1 MAINMG
7 DIEARVTVDTGQ
19 ATKALTSLK
28 THIETLESELD
39 RVNKGEVKVGAKVER
54 SMQDAVKLSRDLY
67 DSLTQAGKAADNVHA
82 PKDMSRALAASRQAA
97 EGLAASLEQA
107 GAATSKVNAP
117 RDMSSTLTSSASAA
131 EQLAQGLD
139 RAGNEAEQLGSKS
152 SSLPKVDSALTGLL
166 GTVKQLAPALSAAA
180 VGGSIMS
187 KGWSRLTAIDTA
199 QFKLQGLGHTA
210 ESTAVIM
217 DSAMKSVKGTAFGFG
232 DAASI
237 AASAVAS
244 GIEPGEKL
252 TGVLTTIADASAISG
267 RSLGEMGAI
276 FNKIAASGII
286 QGEELN
292 QLADAGIPVLQLL
305 AQELGVTAGEVK
317 KLASEGKIGFS
328 EFEAAMRSGMG
339 GAAQEMGASIIGSL
353 QNVGAAIGRFGA
365 SAMTPF
371 VDAGTSAIGT
381 LTDTIDTATTAVD
394 FLGKG
399 FTALPGPV
407 KEMASALLLVK
418 GASVALNTEMG
429 VKFQGHLKKVSA
441 GFVTAGTA
449 AKKFGTDVAESY
461 VRGTAAAQAATAKH
475 REAAMA
481 AKTAALTTRDGFA
494 AADSIMLQ
502 FGHTTAASM
511 SAASTHLRGFASA
524 GVNVASSAVK
534 GLGTALGGLV
544 SALGGPLNIAIAGA
558 ALIGTKM
565 IEASNAAKQAH
576 EDMANSARDA
586 AEAQE
591 ELRLAVAGTR
601 GELQGEGL
609 TAASTVAAGSL
620 AELVSKGEA
629 ASGTFGAMALAM
641 RETSGAMTW
650 LRQATNDKIGE
661 EYHEHLSK
669 NRELADQYKALTRT
683 METMGLT
690 TEDLNSVVAKGG
702 PEYEKLLSL
711 LEASGPAGQQ
721 AAGELREAR
730 TEIDQLVN
738 AGRTL
743 PEAMKQASEG
753 LDILADSSS
762 DAEQKMKAV
771 EKVMQALSLLPQDL
785 NRAIMEQAEAIQK
798 LSEEA
803 GKLEA
808 VPDLFGPDGKLNWN
822 NANAAPVRDMLDE
835 IRSNVESVAAAGGDA
850 TVELEKWEPV
860 FESMRTQLG
869 RTKPEMEALRQEFGL
884 LDGETINTF
893 MNLEGADEATQK
905 LLEVY
910 TGLQNI
916 PEGQSIQLDAK
927 SVEMVRPELEAVGAE
942 MERLANG
949 DYAVSLN
956 SADALNQLGELAMH
970 GRATNSEIAELGR
983 LVGDLPEHKAVQV
996 EAVTGDAEAT
1006 LTALGV
1012 KVEHLDGGGAT
1023 LRIDDVQVRDAMGL
1037 FDALGAKAEALPD
1050 GRIDVTGNTPEVLE
1064 SLERIGLAPKEFEGR
1079 LYIDDNT
1086 TITRENIQSVLDS
1099 LGAVQGKT
1107 VNIDADP
1114 SGAHAGADSA
1124 TRAIDGVPVG
1134 KESKL
1139 TGDASSAVTAAG
1151 DAKRAVDAVPASK
1164 EVTIWGRFKNFITG
1178 GGENMGRAASRA
1190 RGGVIPGL
1198 ASGDMTHGG
1207 YQLPMTGP
1215 GTETTDGILGLD
1227 SQGLATAWVDRGE
1240 YVTNRAATAK
1250 YLALLEAI
1258 NADDQA
1264 RILATVGRLSGLAAG
1279 GHTTGKT
1286 TTGAKGAGSA
1296 SSTVSVTDGGA
1307 LGELGAVT
1315 SELGVIEEGAD
1326 AVITA
1331 DTTKAKPELDAVDK
1345 LVDGLPDKKGMG
1357 VTADTTQPT
1366 KALTDLSAQ
1375 VSELT
1380 DKPNAIGLQF
1390 DTAGLDDT
1398 VSTALDQIS
1407 ELTGEQNFVGVE
1419 LDTAQLEDSAEE
1431 ATGVIDELA
1440 DQNPVPVADMD
1451 NDPLLGEVAE
1461 ADGELNR
1468 LGSAKSTSVADV
1480 DNSSALAN
1488 INATITE
1495 LNKMPVERV
1504 IKIVAHGSTEGLFG
1518 GGKVKG
1524 LATGGQVEG
1533 GYKLPTTGPGTG
1545 TVDGFMGVDGAGM
1558 PLVRVNAGEWVINRR
1573 RSEEYDKELELIN
1586 SGRFPKL
1593 DDLDRIP
1600 GLFKGG
1606 VVSPD
1611 QLLSFVRGNTVRGY
1625 TPPGPL
1631 QGSPYIWGGG
1641 LLANWGDCSGAM
1653 SGLAALASGGDPNG
1667 RKFATSNEGP
1677 VLAGMGFRPGLGP
1690 AATSFNIGWF
1700 NGGPAGGHTS
1710 GTIGGTNVEM
1720 GGGPGGG
1727 KVGAAAGANHPQYT
1741 NHAWLPLGELVAFDY
1756 FRPIPA
1762 VSHTRVPAPAGGYS
1776 PVGGLGVG
1784 PGGLGVGTGGAGV
1797 TLHDKGGWL
1806 QPGSFAFNG
1815 LGEPEPVLNPYQWA
1829 TFESAVRAF
1838 PGASDAMIQ
1847 AARSLDNV
1855 VAQMSKWSDTP
1866 VETAKAWHGLATG
1879 ELNAENLLA
1888 AGRGQPLMGLGVNA
1902 KAIIGKDASNQIINL
1917 AGKGGFAAQANGAL
1931 EQELVVNIAMSEH
1944 TIRAAENLEKARE
1957 DDAQAADNVQKAEEK
1972 LREAREKQADQQ
1984 ASNAKAVRNA
1994 EEALANARREAGKP
2008 VKTTSDKK
2016 KATAEDH
2023 AKAAAKAAESQEKN
2037 ATKVRDAEEKLAEAR
2052 KKQTEGVKD
2061 NADAVKKAEED
2072 LKEAR
2077 ADKVKAAAKVIE
2089 AQTGLQ
2095 VATVIAALE
2104 LVEKVA
2110 SRVGDTVVG
2119 AFEGAA
2125 AGATMLVESVTRLG
2139 ENMAE
2144 VARMFDA
2151 QLDSRSAALTAAQNN
2166 LTAVERLRE
2175 AERAL
2180 RETQQKG
2187 YRDTQAAEFDL
2198 RMARFDTAQITGA
2211 AEVDLAELRK
2221 RGIFDVHAI
2230 ASAGDRTAIKAASDV
2245 AKNEAR
2251 LANVRAESDKN
2262 NFEAT
2267 RAVTLANF
2275 DLEEAQAG
2283 LRFETRQLEA
2293 ASKALARAQ
2302 AAASGEIGAQT
2313 ALERY
2318 LEGMQQVSDAEAK
2331 KAAMIAKSVSTVNPL
2346 TWFRDLS
2353 KGKSTITE
2361 IVELE
2366 AEAEKLRRDGE
2377 AKMAAYK
2384 QQALADIAKLSPEE
2398 QAMVEKAI
2406 AEIEGLK
2413 DYKPGDVMTGLT
2425 AFLSGDGELM
2435 EGKKKADAAKILRE
2449 LNTVLADSKYR
2460 IEAAA
2465 LEAEREG
2472 AQIDRERKL
2481 KEIEFQNNRIA
2492 EVFQSFEQADYYAEM
2507 VSLTRDI
2514 VEGTDQENKQLGDL
2528 SSKLDQRNKSV
2539 LMSIG
2544 GAGWGG
2550 VAGPAVERGV
2560 DFGGV
2565 ARGDLSLW
2573 ESMRMESGWENDLLT
2588 RVVSPV
2594 ADTLADAMAAGDDYK
2609 DRPLGLPDTVVDH
2622 YYRGPV
2628 EGASEALRDAARRSQ
2643 QETIENTRALQ
2654 SLTARLNDTRFG
2666 DSGTRF
2672 TGPVTVNSNRAD
2684 ELVGALGTAMQR
2696 G

>member
-28 THIETLESELD
+28 AHIETLESELD

-97 EGLAASLEQA
+97 EGLASSLEQA

-180 VGGSIMS
+180 VGGTVLS

-210 ESTAVIM
+210 ESTAEIM
-217 DSAMKSVKGTAFGFG
+217 DSAMTAVKGTAFGFG

-244 GIEPGEKL
+244 GIKPGEQL
-252 TGVLTTIADASAISG
+252 TQVLTTIADTSAISG

-292 QLADAGIPVLQLL
+292 QLADSGVPVLQLL
-305 AQELGVTAGEVK
+305 SQELGVTAGEVK
-317 KLASEGKIGFS
+317 KLASEGKIGFA

-339 GAAQEMGASIIGSL
+339 GAAQEMGASILGSL
-353 QNVGAAIGRFGA
+353 QNVGAAAGRLGA
-365 SAMTPF
+365 AAMTPF
-371 VDAGTSAIGT
+371 VDMGTSAIGE
-381 LTDTIDTATTAVD
+381 LTGAIDTVTKGVE

-399 FTALPGPV
+399 FSALPGPLKSV
-407 KEMASALLLVK
+407 AASVLLVK
-418 GASVALNTEMG
+418 GAMVAMNTEMG
-429 VKFQGHLKKVSA
+429 VKAQGHLKKLSA
-441 GFVTAGTA
+441 GFVTAGSA
-449 AKKFGTDVAESY
+449 AKKFGIEVAESY
-461 VRGTAAAQAATAKH
+461 NRGVASASVAAMKH
-475 REAAMA
+475 KEAALA
-481 AKTAALTTRDGFA
+481 ARSAALSTRDGFA
-494 AADSIMLQ
+494 SADLIMQQ
-502 FGHTTAASM
+502 FGHNVAANM
-511 SAASTHLRGFASA
+511 NAATGHMRGFATA
-524 GVNVASSAVK
+524 GVSVASSAITGLSK
-534 GLGTALGGLV
+534 GLSSLV
-544 SALGGPLNIAIAGA
+544 GFLGGPLGVGLMAGTFA
-558 ALIGTKM
+558 FGQLRDA
-565 IEASNAAKQAH
+565 
-576 EDMANSARDA
+576 SARLSSAQDQIKASAEGA

-591 ELRLAVAGTR
+591 TLRYAVAGTSGALTGEGLVKATEVAKNSLTELMELGEAYQGFFWSPDTDASWGSR
-601 GELQGEGL
+601 LFGGEEWQEDFSKASAIRDAYSALDEVMGELQISKDSL
-609 TAASTVAAGSL
+609 NRIVA
-620 AELVSKGEA
+620 E
-629 ASGTFGAMALAM
+629 
-641 RETSGAMTW
+641 
-650 LRQATNDKIGE
+650 
-661 EYHEHLSK
+661 
-669 NRELADQYKALTRT
+669 
-683 METMGLT
+683 
-690 TEDLNSVVAKGG
+690 GG
-702 PEYEKLLSL
+702 PEFDRLIAE
-711 LEASGPAGQQ
+711 LEASGPAGQ
-721 AAGELREAR
+721 AAAAQLRNVRDEV
-730 TEIDQLVN
+730 DGVVD
-738 AGRTL
+738 AGRSM
-743 PEAMKQASEG
+743 PEAMKQAADG
-753 LDILADSSS
+753 LDTLADSSS

-771 EKVMQALSLLPQDL
+771 EKVMQALGLLPQDL
-785 NRAIMEQAEAIQK
+785 NRAMLEQAEAIQK
-798 LSEEA
+798 VSEEA
-803 GKLEA
+803 QKLEA
-808 VPDLFGPDGKLNWN
+808 VPDLFGPDGTLNWDN
-822 NANAAPVRDMLDE
+822 VKIQPVVSMLDDVRTSLE
-835 IRSNVESVAAAGGDA
+835 TVAANGGDA
-850 TVELEKWEPV
+850 RVELEKWEPV
-860 FESMRTQLG
+860 LDTAQQKLG
-869 RTKPEMEALRQEFGL
+869 LTDEQMASLRQQMGL
-884 LDGETINTF
+884 MPDQINTL

-905 LLEVY
+905 LIEVY
-910 TGLQNI
+910 TGLKNI
-916 PEGQSIQLDAK
+916 PEGQSITLDAK
-927 SVEMVRPELEAVGAE
+927 TVELVRPELEAVGAKLE
-942 MERLANG
+942 ELGNG
-949 DYAVSLN
+949 DYAVSL
-956 SADALNQLGELAMH
+956 SSQDAVNQLGELAMH
-970 GRATNSEIAELGR
+970 GNAANSELSKLGQ
-983 LVGDLPEHKAVQV
+983 LVADLPEHKAVRV
-996 EAVTGDAEAT
+996 ET
-1006 LTALGV
+1006 LDDGAAAKLEDLGV
-1012 KVEHLDGGGAT
+1012 KIERLDGGGAT
-1023 LRIDDVQVRDAMGL
+1023 LQINDTQVRDAMGV
-1037 FDALGAKAEALPD
+1037 FDALGAKITELPD

-1086 TITRENIQSVLDS
+1086 TITRDNIQSVLDK

-1114 SGAHAGADSA
+1114 SGAQAGA
-1124 TRAIDGVPVG
+1124 G
-1134 KESKL
+1134 
-1139 TGDASSAVTAAG
+1139 AAQG
-1151 DAKRAVDAVPASK
+1151 AVDSVHGKDVAVNADTSGATGPLSHVK
-1164 EVTIWGRFKNFITG
+1164 GLLDSLKDKTINIFTKHSGPKGSSSGFADG
-1178 GGENMGRAASRA
+1178 GL
-1190 RGGVIPGL
+1190 IPRL
-1198 ASGDMTHGG
+1198 ASGDLTHGG

-1215 GTETTDGILGLD
+1215 GTNVTDGILGLD
-1227 SQGLATAWVDRGE
+1227 AQGLATAWVDRGE
-1240 YVTNRAATAK
+1240 YVTNRAATQK
-1250 YLALLEAI
+1250 YLPWLEAI
-1258 NADDQA
+1258 NADDMV
-1264 RILATVGRLSGLAAG
+1264 RLAQLAKGVPGLAGGGSAAGATPAKTGTAGTGTTSTTVTVG
-1279 GHTTGKT
+1279 
-1286 TTGAKGAGSA
+1286 
-1296 SSTVSVTDGGA
+1296 GGA

-1315 SELGVIEEGAD
+1315 SELGVIEEGAQ

-1331 DTTKAKPELDAVDK
+1331 DTTKATPQLEAVDA

-1357 VTADTTQPT
+1357 VTADTAQPS
-1366 KALTDLSAQ
+1366 KALTDLGKQ
-1375 VSELT
+1375 VEGLT
-1380 DKPNAIGLQF
+1380 AEPNEIGVVF
-1390 DTAGLDDT
+1390 DAAGLDDSVT
-1398 VSTALDQIS
+1398 TALNQITDLS
-1407 ELTGEQNFVGVE
+1407 QQEAVPVVG
-1419 LDTAQLEDSAEE
+1419 LDTEPLEERSEE
-1431 ATGVIDELA
+1431 ATGVIEELGA
-1440 DQNPVPVADMD
+1440 QNPVPVADMD

-1504 IKIVAHGSTEGLFG
+1504 IKIVAHGSMEGLAG

-1593 DDLDRIP
+1593 DDIDHIP

-1611 QLLSFVRGNTVRGY
+1611 QLLGFARGQTVRGY
-1625 TPPGPL
+1625 TPPGSL
-1631 QGSPYIWGGG
+1631 EGSPYIWGGG
-1641 LLANWGDCSGAM
+1641 LLSNWGDCSGAM

-1667 RKFATSNEGP
+1667 RKFATASEGP
-1677 VLAGMGFRPGLGP
+1677 VLASMGFRPGLGP
-1690 AATSFNIGWF
+1690 SATSFNIGWF
-1700 NGGPAGGHTS
+1700 NGGPWGGHTS

-1720 GGGPGGG
+1720 GGGRGNGQVGGPAS
-1727 KVGAAAGANHPQYT
+1727 GAAHPQYT
-1741 NHAWLPLGELVAFDY
+1741 DHAWLPLGELVAFDY
-1756 FRPIPA
+1756 FRPIAP
-1762 VSHTRVPAPAGGYS
+1762 VSHSRVPAPAGGYS

-1797 TLHDKGGWL
+1797 TLHDQGGWL
-1806 QPGSFAFNG
+1806 QPGGVAVNH
-1815 LGEPEPVLNPYQWA
+1815 LDKPEPVLAPDQWA

-1838 PGASDAMIQ
+1838 PGATEGMIQ

-1855 VAQMSKWSDTP
+1855 VAQMSKWSETP
-1866 VETAKAWHGLATG
+1866 VETAKAWRGLATG
-1879 ELNAENLLA
+1879 ELNAENILA

-1902 KAIIGKDASNQIINL
+1902 KAIIGNDASNKIVSL

-1957 DDAQAADNVQKAEEK
+1957 EEAKASESVEKAEEK

-1984 ASNAKAVRNA
+1984 VSNAKAVRNA

-2016 KATAEDH
+2016 NATAEDN
-2023 AKAAAKAAESQEKN
+2023 AKAATKAAESQEKN
-2037 ATKVRDAEEKLAEAR
+2037 ANKVRDAEEKLAEAR

-2061 NADAVKKAEED
+2061 NADAVKKAEEE
-2072 LKEAR
+2072 LNEAR
-2077 ADKVKAAAKVIE
+2077 TDKVKAAAKVIE

-2095 VATVIAALE
+2095 VATIIAAFE

-2119 AFEGAA
+2119 AFDGVA

-2139 ENMAE
+2139 ENMTA
-2144 VARMFDA
+2144 VAKMFDA
-2151 QLDSRSAALTAAQNN
+2151 QLESRSAALTAAQNN
-2166 LTAVERLRE
+2166 LTALERLRE
-2175 AERAL
+2175 AERSL
-2180 RETQQKG
+2180 REAQQKG
-2187 YRDTQAAEFDL
+2187 YRDVQAAEFDL
-2198 RMARFDTAQITGA
+2198 RMTRWDAAQVAGA
-2211 AEVDLAELRK
+2211 AEIDLAELRK
-2221 RGIFDVHAI
+2221 RGIFDVHAV

-2245 AKNEAR
+2245 AKTEAR
-2251 LANVRAESDKN
+2251 LANVRAESDRS

-2275 DLEEAQAG
+2275 DLEEAQVG

-2302 AAASGEIGAQT
+2302 AAASGEIGGQT

-2318 LEGMQQVSDAEAK
+2318 LQGMQEVSDAEAK
-2331 KAAMIAKSVSTVNPL
+2331 RAAMISKSVSTANPI
-2346 TWFRDLS
+2346 TWFRDMAR
-2353 KGKSTITE
+2353 GKSSITE
-2361 IVELE
+2361 ILELE
-2366 AEAEKLRRDGE
+2366 AESNKLRQEGE
-2377 AKMAAYK
+2377 AKMAAYR
-2384 QQALADIAKLSPEE
+2384 QQALQDIARLSPQE
-2398 QAMVEKAI
+2398 QAMVEEAI
-2406 AEIEGLK
+2406 AGIEGLK
-2413 DYKPGDVMTGLT
+2413 GYKPGDVMTGIT

-2435 EGKKKADAAKILRE
+2435 AGKKKADAEKILRE

-2465 LEAEREG
+2465 LESEREG
-2472 AQIDRERKL
+2472 EEIARARKL
-2481 KEIEFQNNRIA
+2481 KEIEFQQNRITEA
-2492 EVFQSFEQADYYAEM
+2492 FEAFEQADYYAEM

-2514 VEGTDQENKQLGDL
+2514 LEGTDQENKQLGDL

-2550 VAGPAVERGV
+2550 DAGDSIARGT

-2565 ARGDLSLW
+2565 AKGDLSLW
-2573 ESMRMESGWENDLLT
+2573 ESMRMESGWENELLT

-2594 ADTLADAMAAGDDYK
+2594 ADTLADAIAAGDDGYK
-2609 DRPLGLPDTVVDH
+2609 ERPLGLPDTVVDN
-2622 YYRGPV
+2622 YYTGPV

-2643 QETIENTRALQ
+2643 RETVENTKALQ
-2654 SLTARLNDTRFG
+2654 SLTAQLAGAQFG
-2666 DSGTRF
+2666 DNGTRF
-2672 TGPVTVNSNRAD
+2672 TGPVTVNSSRAD
-2684 ELVGALGTAMQR
+2684 ELVGALGSAMQR

>member
-1 MAINMG
+1 MAISMG

-28 THIETLESELD
+28 AHIETLESELD

-97 EGLAASLEQA
+97 EGLASSLEQA

-117 RDMSSTLTSSASAA
+117 KDISSSLTSSAAAA

-139 RAGNEAEQLGSKS
+139 RAGNEADQLGAKS

-244 GIEPGEKL
+244 GIEPGEQL

-292 QLADAGIPVLQLL
+292 QLADSGIPVLQLL
-305 AQELGVTAGEVK
+305 SQELGVTAGEVK
-317 KLASEGKIGFS
+317 KLASEGKIGFN

-353 QNVGAAIGRFGA
+353 QNVGAAISRLGA

-371 VDAGTSAIGT
+371 VDMGTSAIGT
-381 LTDTIDTATTAVD
+381 LTDAIDTATSAVD

-418 GASVALNTEMG
+418 AASVALNTEMG
-429 VKFQGHLKKVSA
+429 VKFQGHLKKMSS

-475 REAAMA
+475 REAALA

-511 SAASTHLRGFASA
+511 SAASTHLRGFATA

-565 IEASNAAKQAH
+565 VEASSAAKQAH

-609 TAASTVAAGSL
+609 SAASTVAAGSL

-629 ASGTFGAMALAM
+629 ASGTFGAVALSL

-650 LRQATNDKIGE
+650 LRHATNDKIGE
-661 EYHEHLSK
+661 EYYEHLSK
-669 NRELADQYKALTRT
+669 NRELADQYKALTGV
-683 METMGLT
+683 MQTMGLSV
-690 TEDLNSVVAKGG
+690 EDLNGVIARGG

-730 TEIDQLVN
+730 AEIDQLVS

-771 EKVMQALSLLPQDL
+771 EKVMQALGLLPQDL

-850 TVELEKWEPV
+850 TVELAKWEPV

-884 LDGETINTF
+884 MDGETINTF

-910 TGLQNI
+910 TGLENI

-942 MERLANG
+942 MERLGNG

-1006 LTALGV
+1006 LTSLGV

-1023 LRIDDVQVRDAMGL
+1023 LRIDDVQVRDAMGV

-1050 GRIDVTGNTPEVLE
+1050 GRIDVTGNTPEVLAE
-1064 SLERIGLAPKEFEGR
+1064 LERIGLAPKEFEGH

-1086 TITRENIQSVLDS
+1086 TITRENIQSVLDK

-1114 SGAHAGADSA
+1114 SGAHAGAGAAQGAVDSVHGK
-1124 TRAIDGVPVG
+1124 TVPVNADTSG
-1134 KESKL
+1134 A
-1139 TGDASSAVTAAG
+1139 TGPLERVKGILDSLKDKTINVFTKHSGPAGGSSGFANG
-1151 DAKRAVDAVPASK
+1151 GLVP
-1164 EVTIWGRFKNFITG
+1164 R
-1178 GGENMGRAASRA
+1178 
-1190 RGGVIPGL
+1190 L
-1198 ASGDMTHGG
+1198 ASGDLTHGG

-1215 GTETTDGILGLD
+1215 GTNVTDGILGLD

-1240 YVTNRAATAK
+1240 YVTNRAATMK

-1264 RILATVGRLSGLAAG
+1264 RILATVGRLSGLASG
-1279 GHTTGKT
+1279 GHTTGKAT
-1286 TTGAKGAGSA
+1286 TSTKGAGSA

-1331 DTTKAKPELDAVDK
+1331 DTTKAKPQLEAVDA
-1345 LVDGLPDKKGMG
+1345 LVDSLPDKKGMG

-1366 KALTDLSAQ
+1366 KALAELGAQ
-1375 VSELT
+1375 LSELT
-1380 DKPNAIGLQF
+1380 DEPNAIGLQF

-1407 ELTGEQNFVGVE
+1407 DLTGEQNLIGVE
-1419 LDTAQLEDSAEE
+1419 LDTAQLEYSAEE
-1431 ATGVIDELA
+1431 ATGVIGELA

-1461 ADGELNR
+1461 ADSELNR
-1468 LGSAKSTSVADV
+1468 LGAAKSTSVADV

-1504 IKIVAHGSTEGLFG
+1504 IKIVAHGSMEGLAG

-1593 DDLDRIP
+1593 DDIDHIP

-1611 QLLSFVRGNTVRGY
+1611 QLLGFARGQTVRGF
-1625 TPPGPL
+1625 TPPGSL
-1631 QGSPYIWGGG
+1631 EGSPYVWGGG

-1667 RKFATSNEGP
+1667 RKFATASEGP
-1677 VLAGMGFRPGLGP
+1677 VLASMGFRPGLGP
-1690 AATSFNIGWF
+1690 SATSFNIGWF
-1700 NGGPAGGHTS
+1700 NGGPWGGHTS

-1720 GGGPGGG
+1720 GGGRGNGQVGGPAS
-1727 KVGAAAGANHPQYT
+1727 GAAHPQYT
-1741 NHAWLPLGELVAFDY
+1741 DHAWLPLGELVAFDY
-1756 FRPIPA
+1756 FRPIPP

-1797 TLHDKGGWL
+1797 TLHDNGGWL
-1806 QPGSFAFNG
+1806 KPGGVAVNH
-1815 LGEPEPVLNPYQWA
+1815 LDKPEPVLAPDQWA

-1838 PGASDAMIQ
+1838 PGASEAMIQ

-1866 VETAKAWHGLATG
+1866 VETAKAWRGLATG
-1879 ELNAENLLA
+1879 ELNAENILA
-1888 AGRGQPLMGLGVNA
+1888 AGRGQPLMGLGVNTR
-1902 KAIIGKDASNQIINL
+1902 AIIGDDASKKIVSL

-1944 TIRAAENLEKARE
+1944 TIRAAENLEQARE
-1957 DDAQAADNVQKAEEK
+1957 DEAKASDKVQQAEEK
-1972 LREAREKQADQQ
+1972 LREAREKSAD
-1984 ASNAKAVRNA
+1984 AEESNSKAVRDA
-1994 EEALANARREAGKP
+1994 EEKLAEARKGGGKDQKP
-2008 VKTTSDKK
+2008 EEQAKK
-2016 KATAEDH
+2016 I
-2023 AKAAAKAAESQEKN
+2023 
-2037 ATKVRDAEEKLAEAR
+2037 RDAEEKLAEAR
-2052 KKQTEGVKD
+2052 KKQASGATD

-2072 LKEAR
+2072 LAEAR
-2077 ADKVKAAAKVIE
+2077 ADKAKAAAKIVE

-2104 LVEKVA
+2104 LVDKVA
-2110 SRVGDTVVG
+2110 TRIGDSVVG

-2125 AGATMLVESVTRLG
+2125 SGATMLVESVKRLG

-2144 VARMFDA
+2144 IARLFDA
-2151 QLDSRSAALTAAQNN
+2151 QLESRSSAIASAQAN

-2175 AERAL
+2175 AERAQ
-2180 RETQQKG
+2180 REAQRKG
-2187 YRDTQAAEFDL
+2187 YRDVQSAEFDL
-2198 RMARFDTAQITGA
+2198 RMTRFDAAKVAGA
-2211 AEVDLAELRK
+2211 SEMDLAEIRQ
-2221 RGIFDVHAI
+2221 RGIFDVHAV
-2230 ASAGDRTAIKAASDV
+2230 ASASDRTAIKAASDV
-2245 AKNEAR
+2245 AVGEAR
-2251 LANVRAESDKN
+2251 LANIRAEANKN
-2262 NFEAT
+2262 NFDAT

-2275 DLEEAQAG
+2275 DLEEAQHS

-2318 LEGMQQVSDAEAK
+2318 LEGMQQISDAEAK
-2331 KAAMIAKSVSTVNPL
+2331 MASRGAKIASSINPI
-2346 TWFRDLS
+2346 TWFRDLAR
-2353 KGKSTITE
+2353 GKTTVTE
-2361 IVELE
+2361 ILELE
-2366 AEAEKLRRDGE
+2366 REAEKARRDGE
-2377 AKMAAYK
+2377 AKMAAYRK
-2384 QQALADIAKLSPEE
+2384 QALEDIAKLTPDEQRLVEE
-2398 QAMVEKAI
+2398 AI
-2406 AEIEGLK
+2406 SEIEGLK
-2413 DYKPGDVMTGLT
+2413 GYQAGDVMTGLT
-2425 AFLSGDGELM
+2425 AFLMGDGDLM
-2435 EGKKKADAAKILRE
+2435 SGKKQAEAAKVLRE
-2449 LNTVLADSKYR
+2449 LNDVLADSKYR
-2460 IEAAA
+2460 IESAA
-2465 LEAEREG
+2465 LESEREG
-2472 AQIDRERKL
+2472 AQIEREKRL
-2481 KEIEFQNNRIA
+2481 KDIELQQNRIA
-2492 EVFQSFEQADYYAEM
+2492 EAFEAFEQADYYAEM
-2507 VSLTRDI
+2507 LSLTKDALDSL
-2514 VEGTDQENKQLGDL
+2514 DQENKQLGDI
-2528 SSKLDQRNKSV
+2528 SGKMDKSNKSV

-2609 DRPLGLPDTVVDH
+2609 DRPLGLPDTVVDN

-2666 DSGTRF
+2666 DTGTRF

>member
-28 THIETLESELD
+28 AHIETLESELD

-67 DSLTQAGKAADNVHA
+67 DSLTQAGKASENVHA

-97 EGLAASLEQA
+97 EGLASSLEQA

-180 VGGSIMS
+180 VGGTIMS

-292 QLADAGIPVLQLL
+292 QLADSGIPVLQLL

-353 QNVGAAIGRFGA
+353 QNVGAALGRLGA

-399 FTALPGPV
+399 FSAIPGPV
-407 KEMASALLLVK
+407 KEMATALLLVK

-429 VKFQGHLKKVSA
+429 QKFQGHLKKVSA

-461 VRGTAAAQAATAKH
+461 MRGTDAARAATAKH
-475 REAAMA
+475 REAALA
-481 AKTAALTTRDGFA
+481 AKSAALSTRDGFA

-511 SAASTHLRGFASA
+511 NAASTHLRGFATA

-565 IEASNAAKQAH
+565 MEASSAAKQAH

-620 AELVSKGEA
+620 AELVTKGEA
-629 ASGTFGAMALAM
+629 ASGTFGSMALAM

-650 LRQATNDKIGE
+650 LRHATNDKIGE

-669 NRELADQYKALTRT
+669 NRELADQYKALTEV
-683 METMGLT
+683 MQTMGLSV
-690 TEDLNSVVAKGG
+690 EDLNSVVAKGG
-702 PEYEKLLSL
+702 PEYDKLLSS
-711 LEASGPAGQQ
+711 LEASGPAGQR

-730 TEIDQLVN
+730 AEIDQLVS

-753 LDILADSSS
+753 LDVLADSSS

-771 EKVMQALSLLPQDL
+771 EKVMQALGLIPQDL

-808 VPDLFGPDGKLNWN
+808 VPDLFGPDGKFNWN

-835 IRSNVESVAAAGGDA
+835 IRSNLESVAASGGDA
-850 TVELEKWEPV
+850 TAELEKWEPV
-860 FESMRTQLG
+860 LESMRTQLG
-869 RTKPEMEALRQEFGL
+869 LTKPEMEALRQEFGL
-884 LDGETINTF
+884 IDGETINTF

-910 TGLQNI
+910 TGLKNI

-942 MERLANG
+942 MERLGNG

-956 SADALNQLGELAMH
+956 SADALTQLGELAMH
-970 GRATNSEIAELGR
+970 GRATNSEIAELGL

-1006 LTALGV
+1006 LTSLGV

-1023 LRIDDVQVRDAMGL
+1023 LRIDDVQVRDAMGV
-1037 FDALGAKAEALPD
+1037 FDALGVKITELPD
-1050 GRIDVTGNTPEVLE
+1050 GRIDVTGNTPEVLAE
-1064 SLERIGLAPKEFEGR
+1064 LERIGLAPKEFEGH

-1086 TITRENIQSVLDS
+1086 TITRDNIQSVLDK

-1114 SGAHAGADSA
+1114 SGAQAGAGAAQGAVDSVHGK
-1124 TRAIDGVPVG
+1124 TVPVSADTSG
-1134 KESKL
+1134 A
-1139 TGDASSAVTAAG
+1139 TGPLERVKGLLDSLKDKTINIFTKHSGPKGSSSGFA
-1151 DAKRAVDAVPASK
+1151 D
-1164 EVTIWGRFKNFITG
+1164 G
-1178 GGENMGRAASRA
+1178 GL
-1190 RGGVIPGL
+1190 IPRL
-1198 ASGDMTHGG
+1198 ASGDVTHGG
-1207 YQLPMTGP
+1207 YQLPTTGP
-1215 GTETTDGILGLD
+1215 GTNVTDGILGLD
-1227 SQGLATAWVDRGE
+1227 AQGLATAWVDRGE
-1240 YVTNRAATAK
+1240 YVTNRAATQK
-1250 YLALLEAI
+1250 YLPWLEAI
-1258 NADDQA
+1258 NADDMA
-1264 RILATVGRLSGLAAG
+1264 RLAQLAKGVPGLAGGGSAAGATPSKTGTPGTGTTSTTVTVG
-1279 GHTTGKT
+1279 
-1286 TTGAKGAGSA
+1286 
-1296 SSTVSVTDGGA
+1296 GGA

-1315 SELGVIEEGAD
+1315 SELDAIEEGAN
-1326 AVITA
+1326 AVVTA
-1331 DTTKAKPELDAVDK
+1331 DTTKATPQLEAVDA

-1357 VTADTTQPT
+1357 VTADTTQPS
-1366 KALTDLSAQ
+1366 KALTDLDKQ
-1375 VSELT
+1375 VDGLT
-1380 DKPNAIGLQF
+1380 AEPNEIGVVF
-1390 DTAGLDDT
+1390 DAAGLDDSVT
-1398 VSTALDQIS
+1398 TALNQITDLS
-1407 ELTGEQNFVGVE
+1407 QQEAVPVVG
-1419 LDTAQLEDSAEE
+1419 LDTEPLEERSGE
-1431 ATGVIDELA
+1431 ATGVIEELGA
-1440 DQNPVPVADMD
+1440 QNPVPVADMD

-1468 LGSAKSTSVADV
+1468 LGGAKSTSVADV

-1545 TVDGFMGVDGAGM
+1545 TIDGFMGVDGAGM

-1586 SGRFPKL
+1586 SGQFPKL

-1806 QPGSFAFNG
+1806 PPGGMAVNQ
-1815 LGEPEPVLNPYQWA
+1815 LKKPEPVLNPYQWA

-1957 DDAQAADNVQKAEEK
+1957 EDAKAAESVQKAEEK

-2023 AKAAAKAAESQEKN
+2023 AKAATKAAESQEKN

-2061 NADAVKKAEED
+2061 NADAVKKAEEE

-2077 ADKVKAAAKVIE
+2077 ADKVKAAAKIIE

-2095 VATVIAALE
+2095 VATIIAALE
-2104 LVEKVA
+2104 LVDKVA
-2110 SRVGDTVVG
+2110 TRIGDSVVG

-2151 QLDSRSAALTAAQNN
+2151 QLESRSAALTAAQNN

-2275 DLEEAQAG
+2275 DLEEAQVG

-2331 KAAMIAKSVSTVNPL
+2331 KAAMIAKSVSTVNPI

-2435 EGKKKADAAKILRE
+2435 AGKKKADAAKILRE

-2481 KEIEFQNNRIA
+2481 KEIEFQNNRITEA
-2492 EVFQSFEQADYYAEM
+2492 FDSFEQADYYAEM

-2514 VEGTDQENKQLGDL
+2514 LEGTDQENKQLGDL

-2594 ADTLADAMAAGDDYK
+2594 ADTLADAMAAGGDYK
-2609 DRPLGLPDTVVDH
+2609 DRPLGLPDTVVDN

-2666 DSGTRF
+2666 DTGTRF

>member
-67 DSLTQAGKAADNVHA
+67 DSLTQAGKASENVHA

-97 EGLAASLEQA
+97 EGLASSLEQA

-237 AASAVAS
+237 AASSVAS
-244 GIEPGEKL
+244 GIKPGEEL
-252 TGVLTTIADASAISG
+252 TGVLTTIADAAAISG

-292 QLADAGIPVLQLL
+292 QLADSGIPVLQLL

-353 QNVGAAIGRFGA
+353 QNVGAAIGRLGA

-381 LTDTIDTATTAVD
+381 LTGAIDTATTAVD

-461 VRGTAAAQAATAKH
+461 ARGTAAARAATAKH
-475 REAAMA
+475 REAALA
-481 AKTAALTTRDGFA
+481 AKSAALSTRDGFA

-565 IEASNAAKQAH
+565 MEASSAAKQAH
-576 EDMANSARDA
+576 EDMANSARAA

-601 GELQGEGL
+601 GELQGEGFS
-609 TAASTVAAGSL
+609 AASTVAAGSL
-620 AELVSKGEA
+620 AELVTKGEA
-629 ASGTFGAMALAM
+629 ASKTFGSMSLAM

-650 LRQATNDKIGE
+650 LRHATNDKIGE

-669 NRELADQYKALTRT
+669 NRELADQYKALTGV
-683 METMGLT
+683 MQTMGMSV
-690 TEDLNSVVAKGG
+690 EDLNGVIAKGG
-702 PEYEKLLSL
+702 PEYEKLLSS
-711 LEASGPAGQQ
+711 LEASGPAGQR

-730 TEIDQLVN
+730 AEIDQLVS

-753 LDILADSSS
+753 LDVLADSSS

-771 EKVMQALSLLPQDL
+771 EQVMQALGLLPQDL
-785 NRAIMEQAEAIQK
+785 SRAMLEQAEAIQK
-798 LSEEA
+798 VSEEA
-803 GKLEA
+803 QKLEA
-808 VPDLFGPDGKLNWN
+808 VPDLFGPDGKLNWSN
-822 NANAAPVRDMLDE
+822 VKIQPVVSMLDDMRTSLE
-835 IRSNVESVAAAGGDA
+835 TVAANGGDA
-850 TVELEKWEPV
+850 RVELEKWEPV
-860 FESMRTQLG
+860 LDTAQQKLG
-869 RTKPEMEALRQEFGL
+869 LTDEQMASLRQQMGL
-884 LDGETINTF
+884 MPDQINTL

-905 LLEVY
+905 LIEVY
-910 TGLQNI
+910 TGLKNI
-916 PEGQSIQLDAK
+916 PEGQSITLDAK
-927 SVEMVRPELEAVGAE
+927 TVELVRPELEAVGAKLE
-942 MERLANG
+942 ELGNG
-949 DYAVSLN
+949 DYAVSL
-956 SADALNQLGELAMH
+956 SSQDAINQLGELAMH
-970 GRATNSEIAELGR
+970 GNAANSELSKLGQ
-983 LVGDLPEHKAVQV
+983 LVADLPEHKAVRV
-996 EAVTGDAEAT
+996 ET
-1006 LTALGV
+1006 LDDGAAAKLEDLGV
-1012 KVEHLDGGGAT
+1012 KIERLDGGGAT
-1023 LRIDDVQVRDAMGL
+1023 LQINDTQVRDAMGV
-1037 FDALGAKAEALPD
+1037 FDALGAKITELPD
-1050 GRIDVTGNTPEVLE
+1050 GRIDVTGNTPEVLAE
-1064 SLERIGLAPKEFEGR
+1064 LERIGLAPKEFEGH

-1086 TITRENIQSVLDS
+1086 TITRDNIQSVLDK

-1114 SGAHAGADSA
+1114 SGAQAGAGA
-1124 TRAIDGVPVG
+1124 AQGAVDGVKG
-1134 KESKL
+1134 KTVAVNADTSGA
-1139 TGDASSAVTAAG
+1139 TGPLERVKGLLDSLKDKTINIFTKHSGPKGSSSGFA
-1151 DAKRAVDAVPASK
+1151 D
-1164 EVTIWGRFKNFITG
+1164 G
-1178 GGENMGRAASRA
+1178 GL
-1190 RGGVIPGL
+1190 IPRL
-1198 ASGDMTHGG
+1198 ASGDLTHGG

-1215 GTETTDGILGLD
+1215 GTNVTDGILGLD
-1227 SQGLATAWVDRGE
+1227 AQGLATAWVDRGE
-1240 YVTNRAATAK
+1240 YVTNRAATQK
-1250 YLALLEAI
+1250 YLPWLEAI
-1258 NADDQA
+1258 NADDMA
-1264 RILATVGRLSGLAAG
+1264 RLAQLAKGVPGLAGGGSAAG
-1279 GHTTGKT
+1279 ATPAKT
-1286 TTGAKGAGSA
+1286 SNSGNGTA
-1296 SSTVSVTDGGA
+1296 SSTVTVGGGA

-1315 SELGVIEEGAD
+1315 SELGVIEEGAQ

-1331 DTTKAKPELDAVDK
+1331 DTTKAKPELEAVDK

-1357 VTADTTQPT
+1357 VTADTTQPS
-1366 KALTDLSAQ
+1366 KALTDLDKQ
-1375 VSELT
+1375 VDGLT
-1380 DKPNAIGLQF
+1380 AEPNEIGVVF
-1390 DTAGLDDT
+1390 DAAGLDDSVT
-1398 VSTALDQIS
+1398 TALNQITDLS
-1407 ELTGEQNFVGVE
+1407 QQEAVPVVG
-1419 LDTAQLEDSAEE
+1419 LDTEPLEERSGE
-1431 ATGVIDELA
+1431 ATGVIEELGA
-1440 DQNPVPVADMD
+1440 QNPVPVADMD
-1451 NDPLLGEVAE
+1451 NGPLLGEVAE

-1468 LGSAKSTSVADV
+1468 LGGAKSTSVADV

-1545 TVDGFMGVDGAGM
+1545 MVDGFMGVDGAGM
-1558 PLVRVNAGEWVINRR
+1558 PLVRVNAGEWVINRN
-1573 RSEEYDKELELIN
+1573 RSEEYDRELELIN
-1586 SGRFPKL
+1586 AGKFPKL

-1902 KAIIGKDASNQIINL
+1902 KTIIGKDASNQIINL

-1957 DDAQAADNVQKAEEK
+1957 DDAQAAEKVQDAEKK

-1984 ASNAKAVRNA
+1984 VSDAKAVRNA

-2023 AKAAAKAAESQEKN
+2023 AKAATKAAESQEKN

-2077 ADKVKAAAKVIE
+2077 TDKVKAAAKVIE

-2095 VATVIAALE
+2095 VATIIAALE
-2104 LVEKVA
+2104 LVDKVA
-2110 SRVGDTVVG
+2110 TRIGDSVVG

-2144 VARMFDA
+2144 VGRMFDA
-2151 QLDSRSAALTAAQNN
+2151 QLESRSAALTAAQNN

-2275 DLEEAQAG
+2275 DLEEAQVG

-2331 KAAMIAKSVSTVNPL
+2331 KAAMIAKSVSTVNPI

-2353 KGKSTITE
+2353 KGKSTVTE
-2361 IVELE
+2361 ILELE

-2435 EGKKKADAAKILRE
+2435 AGKKKADAAKILRE

-2465 LEAEREG
+2465 LDAEREG

-2492 EVFQSFEQADYYAEM
+2492 EAFESFEQADYYAEM

-2514 VEGTDQENKQLGDL
+2514 LEGTDQENKQLGDL

-2550 VAGPAVERGV
+2550 SAGPAVDRGV

-2573 ESMRMESGWENDLLT
+2573 ESMRMESGWENELLT

-2609 DRPLGLPDTVVDH
+2609 DRPLGLPDTVVDN

-2666 DSGTRF
+2666 DTGTRF